1 MKPNHQIDRAKLSPV
16 GSNDSIAANKPI
28 LKNLNIMIHPHTYVH
43 PNAKL
48 ATNVKI
54 DPFTVIHQNVEV
66 GEGTWIG
73 SNVTIMEG
81 AKIGKNC
88 RIFPGAV
95 IAADPQD
102 LKFEG
107 ESTRVE
113 IGDNTIIREFV
124 TVHRATKDRWV
135 TKVGSNCLIMAY
147 SHIAHDCIIGN
158 NCIMS
163 NNTQVAGHVV
173 MGDWAILGGMCA
185 VHQFVQIG
193 QHSFVSGG
201 SLVGKDV
208 PPYIKAGRVPLSYA
222 GVNSVGLKRRGFT
235 VDKINHILEIYRII
249 YNKGMNTSQALEYLE
264 EEFAASDE
272 RDEIVTFVRESN
284 RGIIKR
290 YTKGSTDDDIAI

>member
-1 MKPNHQIDRAKLSPV
+1 
-16 GSNDSIAANKPI
+16 
-28 LKNLNIMIHPHTYVH
+28 MIHPHTYVH

-113 IGDNTIIREFV
+113 SGDNTTIREFV

-135 TKVGSNCLIMAY
+135 TKVGKNCLIMAY

-163 NNTQVAGHVV
+163 NNTQVAGHVI

-193 QHSFVSGG
+193 QHAFVSGG

-272 RDEIVTFVRESN
+272 RDEIVTFIRESN